1 MISEKTPYLNYRL
14 SFVFTVFLP
23 RYLSQNFN
31 EHAFLAETGSKGNH
45 FFSISKLFSSFVEF
59 L

>member
-31 EHAFLAETGSKGNH
+31 EHAENMFPNSAGYDICGPWPTD
-45 FFSISKLFSSFVEF
+45 IPTVW
-59 L
+59 